1 MGEKQD
7 AGEQGLKVEPLR
19 EYKGLGH
26 DVIVAGTS
34 AAVGGVAGA
43 VTAQVTGHLLGGQKP
58 PKEEGPKVILPPG
71 VDGDS

>member
-1 MGEKQD
+1 MGDEQNPR
-7 AGEQGLKVEPLR
+7 EQGMKPESAR
-19 EYKGLGH
+19 EYRGLGH

-58 PKEEGPKVILPPG
+58 PKDEGPKVILPPG
-71 VDGDS
+71 TDRDS

>member
-1 MGEKQD
+1 MSE
-7 AGEQGLKVEPLR
+7 EQKPQEQATKPGFAR
-19 EYKGLGH
+19 EYRGLGH

-58 PKEEGPKVILPPG
+58 PKDEGPKVILPPG
-71 VDGDS
+71 TDRHS